1 MNLPQV
7 YTCLVGFRLFRNF
20 LLKFRGRGWEW
31 VDHYRSSRV
40 EELKNKRK
48 ERHAETGYENMSI

>member
-1 MNLPQV
+1 M
-7 YTCLVGFRLFRNF
+7 CLVGFRLFRNF

-48 ERHAETGYENMSI
+48 ERHAEAGYENMSI